1 MKKVEKIT
9 KLKGESEKEI
19 ALTLLNL
26 PIILKKSLEVKSVND
41 IADFIYT
48 LTSKY
53 NKFYAENKV
62 LLEKDKL
69 LKEKEYFKHAKLITV
84 IVNISQLTL
93 YLLTN
98 FLINNLVFTIISS
111 FLSLE
116 MTFFNY
122 LFYIYY
128 KRELNGINNLLNSL
142 ETNQLPNEKEFLEK
156 RKIINIKE
164 YLNLKNQI
172 NIYNQYDY
180 DYPGRINYQNDFK
193 ISDNTYGK
201 ILEFKLKDEK

>member
-1 MKKVEKIT
+1 MNNFITNVELKDKYIIITYQNDETRKIIYNE
-9 KLKGESEKEI
+9 LNRLE
-19 ALTLLNL
+19 TLQN
-26 PIILKKSLEVKSVND
+26 IK
-41 IADFIYT
+41 
-48 LTSKY
+48 
-53 NKFYAENKV
+53 
-62 LLEKDKL
+62 LEKDKL
-69 LKEKEYFKHAKLITV
+69 IEEKKYLKHVKLITL
-84 IVNISQLTL
+84 IVTISKLTL

-193 ISDNTYGK
+193 ISDNTCGK

>member
-1 MKKVEKIT
+1 MNNFITNIELKDKYIIITYRNDETRKIIYNELNRLEILRHIKLEK
-9 KLKGESEKEI
+9 
-19 ALTLLNL
+19 
-26 PIILKKSLEVKSVND
+26 
-41 IADFIYT
+41 
-48 LTSKY
+48 
-53 NKFYAENKV
+53 NK
-62 LLEKDKL
+62 LLE
-69 LKEKEYFKHAKLITV
+69 EKEYLKHAKLITV

-111 FLSLE
+111 FLALE

-128 KRELNGINNLLNSL
+128 KRELNNINSLISSL
-142 ETNQLPNEKEFLEK
+142 ETNLLPNENEYLKK

-164 YLNLKNQI
+164 HLNLKEQM

-180 DYPGRINYQNDFK
+180 DYPGKIYKKDFK
-193 ISDNTYGK
+193 FQDNTYGK

>member
-1 MKKVEKIT
+1 MNNFITNIELKDKYIIITYQNTEIRKILYN
-9 KLKGESEKEI
+9 KLNRLEILRHIKSEK
-19 ALTLLNL
+19 N
-26 PIILKKSLEVKSVND
+26 
-41 IADFIYT
+41 
-48 LTSKY
+48 
-53 NKFYAENKV
+53 
-62 LLEKDKL
+62 KL

-111 FLSLE
+111 FLALE
-116 MTFFNY
+116 ITFFNY

-156 RKIINIKE
+156 RKIVNVEE
-164 YLNLKNQI
+164 YLKLKEQI

-193 ISDNTYGK
+193 FQDNTYGK

>member
-1 MKKVEKIT
+1 MNNFITNIELKDKYIIITYRNDETRKIIYNE
-9 KLKGESEKEI
+9 LNRLEI
-19 ALTLLNL
+19 LRH
-26 PIILKKSLEVKSVND
+26 IK
-41 IADFIYT
+41 
-48 LTSKY
+48 
-53 NKFYAENKV
+53 
-62 LLEKDKL
+62 LEKDKL

-116 MTFFNY
+116 LTLFNY
-122 LFYIYY
+122 LLYSYH
-128 KRELNGINNLLNSL
+128 KKELNSIKTLLNSL
-142 ETNQLPNEKEFLEK
+142 VTNQLPNEKEFLEK
-156 RKIINIKE
+156 RKIINVE
-164 YLNLKNQI
+164 EHLNLKEQM

-180 DYPGRINYQNDFK
+180 DYPGKIYKKDFK
-193 ISDNTYGK
+193 FQDNTYGK

>member
-1 MKKVEKIT
+1 MNNFITNIELKDKYIIITYQNTEIRKILYN
-9 KLKGESEKEI
+9 KLNRFEILRHIKSEK
-19 ALTLLNL
+19 N
-26 PIILKKSLEVKSVND
+26 
-41 IADFIYT
+41 
-48 LTSKY
+48 
-53 NKFYAENKV
+53 
-62 LLEKDKL
+62 KL
-69 LKEKEYFKHAKLITV
+69 LKEKEYFKHAKLITI
-84 IVNISQLTL
+84 IVNIAQLTL

-111 FLSLE
+111 FLALE

-128 KRELNGINNLLNSL
+128 KKELNNINNLLSSL

-156 RKIINIKE
+156 RKIINIEE

-193 ISDNTYGK
+193 FQDNTHDK